1 MAEELAT
8 PKNEIPC
15 RGGFETRPY
24 AWTFTIKKL
33 PASLTGQR
41 PLEALF
47 GKSRRKDKIIDGQ
60 YNSD

>member
-1 MAEELAT
+1 MRHS
-8 PKNEIPC
+8 PKAPLP
-15 RGGFETRPY
+15 T
-24 AWTFTIKKL
+24 KKL

-41 PLEALF
+41 ILEALF